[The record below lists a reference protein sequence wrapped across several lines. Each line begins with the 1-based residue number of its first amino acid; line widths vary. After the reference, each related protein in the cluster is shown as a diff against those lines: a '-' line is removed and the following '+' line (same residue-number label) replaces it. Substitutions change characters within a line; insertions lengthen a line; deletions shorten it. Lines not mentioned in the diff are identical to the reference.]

1 MRLQQELLSMLKKTV
16 DEGTAKKAH
25 ISGFSIGGKTGT
37 AEIWDSHNKE
47 YSKTEYISSFA
58 SIFPIEN
65 PKYVLIISLEAPSY
79 NKRWSG
85 ESAVPCA
92 KNIIEE
98 IIFYDKELILRKTDN
113 DRA

>member
-1 MRLQQELLSMLKKTV
+1 MVKLDCWNL
-16 DEGTAKKAH
+16 
-25 ISGFSIGGKTGT
+25 GF
-37 AEIWDSHNKE
+37 ADNKE

-79 NKRWSG
+79 DKRWG

-98 IIFYDKELILRKTDN
+98 IIFYDKELKLRKHIMIELNKILKELFTTEILIPD
-113 DRA
+113 